1 MPQRPWTRELAIDL
15 LSSLAPNDTLALTQF
30 SPLFFLSLSLFSL
43 VLHATTRQNVT
54 QPPVEPKLVTGKYG
68 FVDNAERLN
77 SRAAM
82 VSFVFSSLSFALFFF
97 FRSPL
102 AFAHTATTTS
112 SSTTQKTFSLSL
124 SLSKTHQM
132 GFFGILLVEL
142 VAGKGIFEIVG
153 INVGNGLGFS
163 F

>member
-1 MPQRPWTRELAIDL
+1 
-15 LSSLAPNDTLALTQF
+15 
-30 SPLFFLSLSLFSL
+30 
-43 VLHATTRQNVT
+43 
-54 QPPVEPKLVTGKYG
+54 VEPKLVTAKYG
-68 FVDNAERLN
+68 FVDNAERIN

-82 VSFVFSSLSFALFFF
+82 VSFFVGTHLALLF
-97 FRSPL
+97 PAL
-102 AFAHTATTTS
+102 
-112 SSTTQKTFSLSL
+112 LSL
-124 SLSKTHQM
+124 LLLTRRRPLLHPITLSQNQM